1 MSALASVGI
10 GRVGATP
17 KCTLQAIAAMRIDHT
32 TNTRAILAEVIALAK
47 AALVDKGT
55 GQAKRDYEDRE
66 RCNKA
71 IDALLLAIANPST
84 VQSLLHADRDT
95 LPPSFIPA
103 VQAELERLSAAR
115 DNPVAL
121 RAIYRRN
128 EVRR

>member
-1 MSALASVGI
+1 MSTAAVSMS
-10 GRVGATP
+10 P
-17 KCTLQAIAAMRIDHT
+17 KAALQAIAKLRVDHT
-32 TNTRAILAEVIALAK
+32 TNTRAVLAEVMAMAS

-66 RCNKA
+66 RCERA

-84 VQSLLHADRDT
+84 VQSLLHADRDS
-95 LPPSFIPA
+95 LPASFIPA

-115 DNPVAL
+115 DNPGAL

-128 EVRR
+128 ERVRQ